1 MIGKYNADQW
11 KDAYIDYL
19 YDNFPINNG
28 HKLVE
33 LMERSALLADF
44 LDANGLSLEK
54 WEEMD
59 L

>member
-19 YDNFPINNG
+19 YDNFTINNG

-44 LDANGLSLEK
+44 LDANGLSLEQ

>member
-19 YDNFPINNG
+19 YDNFQINNG

-44 LDANGLSLEK
+44 LDANGLSLEQ

>member
-19 YDNFPINNG
+19 YVNFPINNG

-44 LDANGLSLEK
+44 LDANGLSLDQ